1 VSYHTVLY
9 LIRQQ
14 MDPSW
19 TQLEAPPEPT
29 PAVIPLPSRRGHSAP
44 EHERTWPD
52 YGRCVAGAP
61 PNMEGNGR
69 DRSMADFF
77 WCIMAA
83 QREWSIEETASRL
96 LEVSGKAHERARL
109 RDEGYALITA
119 QNAAAERGKQR
130 GRG

>member
-1 VSYHTVLY
+1 
-9 LIRQQ
+9 

-77 WCIMAA
+77 WCTMAA

-96 LEVSGKAHERARL
+96 LEVSGKAHERATQGRRL
-109 RDEGYALITA
+109 CAHHR
-119 QNAAAERGKQR
+119 AERRR
-130 GRG
+130 GARKAAGSGMRPFLLNLHGVF